1 MTVERYERLAL
12 RLFYNH
18 VASANVN
25 SRIALGYVLII
36 IKCLLSA
43 EALSNNLLPCK
54 NLPDLIKQNNLDEE
68 LSYCIME
75 LNNHYTDET
84 DLKTIRDK
92 GAFRIVDLWMGD
104 RLYRIEHKEED

>member
-1 MTVERYERLAL
+1 MFCVNCGARLPEGAK
-12 RLFYNH
+12 F
-18 VASANVN
+18 
-25 SRIALGYVLII
+25 
-36 IKCLLSA
+36 CL
-43 EALSNNLLPCK
+43 ECGWK
-54 NLPDLIKQNNLDEE
+54 VGEIEGKQNNLDEE

-92 GAFRIVDLWMGD
+92 GAFRIVDLWMGG

>member
-36 IKCLLSA
+36 IKCLLKA
-43 EALSNNLLPCK
+43 EALTRDETPFNTIECLVE
-54 NLPDLIKQNNLDEE
+54 QNKLDDE
-68 LSYCIME
+68 LSYCIMK
-75 LNNHYTDET
+75 LNEYYSNET
-84 DLKTIRDK
+84 DLITIKDK
-92 GAFRIVDLWMGD
+92 GVFRTVDLWMGGK
-104 RLYRIEHKEED
+104 LYRIEHKEED